1 MATVTPTINTGAIPN
16 VERVSASAPTG
27 LQYLEQ
33 LTHDREALRQ
43 SLTKDLQRIMGGQTL
58 PNGGPVLP
66 KGPKLMR
73 GGVTLPRG
81 GKNRFFNQ
89 ALKTR
94 IDQTFSKTPALEG
107 AAPQPEEAMDGSSAD
122 EEY

>member
-1 MATVTPTINTGAIPN
+1 
-16 VERVSASAPTG
+16 
-27 LQYLEQ
+27 
-33 LTHDREALRQ
+33 
-43 SLTKDLQRIMGGQTL
+43 MGGQTL

-94 IDQTFSKTPALEG
+94 IDQTFSKTPALEA